1 MHMYAKKIGEYVK
14 ECFQPEDFK
23 SAHDIEILG
32 MLTDIMKDLTEYD
45 LNCKKLEE
53 HEPEEKMMNHPEK
66 PTGEWMKHHVKDFM
80 DSLKELKADADP
92 QVWASLKADMVKF
105 VQSM

>member
-1 MHMYAKKIGEYVK
+1 MHMYAKKIGEYVR
-14 ECFQPEDFK
+14 ENYQPENLK
-23 SAHDIEILG
+23 SARDIEVLG
-32 MLTDIMKDLTEYD
+32 MLTDIMKDLIEYD

-80 DSLKELKADADP
+80 DSLKDLKSDADP
-92 QVWASLKADMVKF
+92 QVWASLKADMIKF
-105 VQSM
+105 VQNM

>member
-1 MHMYAKKIGEYVK
+1 MHMYAKKIGEYVR
-14 ECFQPEDFK
+14 ENYQPENLK
-23 SAHDIEILG
+23 SARDIEELG

-53 HEPEEKMMNHPEK
+53 EHTDEMDMHPEK
-66 PTGEWMKHHVKDFM
+66 PSGEWIKHHVKNFM
-80 DSLKELKADADP
+80 DSMKDLKSDADP
-92 QVWASLKADMVKF
+92 QVWASLKSEMIKF